1 MILQTALCNKQN
13 EQQQQKVINLTQN
26 ETENPIYNK

>member
-1 MILQTALCNKQN
+1 MILQTALCNRQN
-13 EQQQQKVINLTQN
+13 EQQKKVINLTQN